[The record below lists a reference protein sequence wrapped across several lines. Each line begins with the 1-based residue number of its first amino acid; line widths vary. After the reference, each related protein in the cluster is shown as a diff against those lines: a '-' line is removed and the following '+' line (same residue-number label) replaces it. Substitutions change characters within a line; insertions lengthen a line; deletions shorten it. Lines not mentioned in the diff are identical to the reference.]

1 MNLVGFV
8 AEPTAGINL
17 KSQHDHSQPRASS
30 DMTEVEVAGYRIE
43 RNTVPLEQVQ
53 ALASKIDEGLDVQV
67 KRDKW
72 TQFKTTTE
80 AIAVQSEFVKV
91 RPTL

>member
-1 MNLVGFV
+1 
-8 AEPTAGINL
+8 
-17 KSQHDHSQPRASS
+17 
-30 DMTEVEVAGYRIE
+30 MTEVEVAGYRIE

-80 AIAVQSEFVKV
+80 AIAVQSEFIKV
-91 RPTL
+91 RPTLS